1 MTNPEHRDRRLLS
14 GDDALELLKEGN
26 RRFVRN
32 LKINRSL
39 HDQVIETQFEQHP
52 VAAVVS
58 CMDSHV
64 SPELLF
70 DLGLGDIYAIR
81 TAGNAVSAEVA
92 DSLDYAV
99 QSGVPLI
106 LVLGHTNCKA
116 IELATDEGGK
126 SVRLLAQLLRP
137 AIKQQQSFRLLLTGQ
152 EFINGVAC
160 LHVQHS
166 LNGLVQKGSLIK
178 KRLLS
183 GELMLA
189 GGMYDVATG
198 LVKFYPYNIEQEQT
212 PPALQMQRSIVS
224 ELLVK

>member
-116 IELATDEGGK
+116 IQLASEEGSK
-126 SVRLLAQLLRP
+126 SVRLLAQLLKP
-137 AIKQQQSFRLLLTGQ
+137 ALKQQQAINPLLKGR
-152 EFINGVAC
+152 EFVNGVAC

-166 LNGLVQKGSLIK
+166 LNGLVQKSSLIK
-178 KRLLS
+178 KRLLN

-198 LVKFYPYNIEQEQT
+198 LVEFSPFKIQQEQT
-212 PPALQMQRSIVS
+212 PAAIERLRCDVA